1 MLALLVVLCNNEL
14 KDERFCSPIELS
26 LCTTGPLQDKI
37 VLEFMLINFF
47 IDLFVYLLDFSIICI
62 VYRLAKNFLSY
73 PFVPN
78 APFLYPQKT

>member
-47 IDLFVYLLDFSIICI
+47 IDLFYIF
-62 VYRLAKNFLSY
+62 
-73 PFVPN
+73 
-78 APFLYPQKT
+78 